1 LRPVDSMKLWSVR
14 SPQVAN
20 RASTWF
26 ELRTAALPVVSTG
39 IGAIPEIV
47 EDGFSG
53 YLLEAADG
61 LAQVLELLP
70 KDRAR
75 AREMG
80 IPGREIV
87 EQRLDSRRTT
97 DLLLQLVGAAAR
109 EFIA

>member
-1 LRPVDSMKLWSVR
+1 MRPVDSMKLWSVR

-47 EDGFSG
+47 E
-53 YLLEAADG
+53 
-61 LAQVLELLP
+61 
-70 KDRAR
+70 
-75 AREMG
+75 
-80 IPGREIV
+80 
-87 EQRLDSRRTT
+87 QRLDSRRTT
-97 DLLLQLVGAAAR
+97 DLLLQQVGAAAR

>member
-1 LRPVDSMKLWSVR
+1 MKLWSVR

-47 EDGFSG
+47 E
-53 YLLEAADG
+53 
-61 LAQVLELLP
+61 
-70 KDRAR
+70 
-75 AREMG
+75 
-80 IPGREIV
+80 
-87 EQRLDSRRTT
+87 QRLDSRRTT
-97 DLLLQLVGAAAR
+97 DLLLQQVGAAAR